1 MQVTSQITNAAGASG
16 NNPGQLAKL
25 QKAASDFEALLIE
38 QMLKSARE
46 SGEDGSDAEDSEA
59 NSSLMDLSEQQFA
72 QTLSNNGG
80 LGIAKMVVAGLKTDA
95 NR

>member
-1 MQVTSQITNAAGASG
+1 MQVTSQINNATGGSG
-16 NNPGQLAKL
+16 NTPGQLAKL
-25 QKAASDFEALLIE
+25 QKAAADFEALLIG
-38 QMLKSARE
+38 QMLKCARE
-46 SGEDGSDAEDSEA
+46 SGEDGEDSEA

-72 QTLSNNGG
+72 QTLANNGG

>member
-1 MQVTSQITNAAGASG
+1 MQVSSPTINAAGASG
-16 NNPGQLAKL
+16 AQPAPLGKL
-25 QKAASDFEALLIE
+25 QKAASDFEALLLG

-46 SGEDGSDAEDSEA
+46 SGEDGSDGEDSES

-72 QTLSNNGG
+72 QTLANNGG